1 MEGISGSS
9 KREAGWYQGKRGG
22 KDEKGGIKLTAEFAE
37 GTPHPRAGSPFG
49 PQAGYHSQLEP
60 CVQPRALGL
69 AAVERKRG
77 GLGRALDKLTGEK
90 RKGCEWE
97 AVANHKHLCKRG

>member
-22 KDEKGGIKLTAEFAE
+22 KDDKGGIKLTAEFAE

-49 PQAGYHSQLEP
+49 LQAGYHSQLEP
-60 CVQPRALGL
+60 CMRPRALG
-69 AAVERKRG
+69 A
-77 GLGRALDKLTGEK
+77 
-90 RKGCEWE
+90 GCCGTETW
-97 AVANHKHLCKRG
+97 GPG